1 MLKYHIDC
9 LLGTRESAHRPPTSM
24 GCTGTFENQ
33 IAKTVYGRN
42 KSEKQDFETQISG
55 LIRIAAPM
63 QSVNACQAVRAYLEA
78 SQQFQSRSSANTL
91 EGGSVPNAP

>member
-1 MLKYHIDC
+1 MQWN
-9 LLGTRESAHRPPTSM
+9 LGQTVPVRAGDPTADI

-55 LIRIAAPM
+55 LIGIAALM
-63 QSVNACQAVRAYLEA
+63 QSVNACQAVSAHLEA

-91 EGGSVPNAP
+91 DG